1 MKRIAIIF
9 SLFILAVIIA
19 ADLNILPA
27 FIRVFYNFQG
37 GDKVGHFILF
47 GVLSF
52 FVNASLLLQVKPMR
66 NQARMVITSTLVLFV
81 LISFEEW
88 TQAFIP
94 SRTFDLVDLFASL
107 TGVVIGAILA
117 ASIAAKFIKTTSK

>member
-1 MKRIAIIF
+1 MKRLAILF
-9 SLFILAVIIA
+9 SIFILAVIIA

-47 GVLSF
+47 GILSF
-52 FVNASLLLQVKPMR
+52 FVNASLLLQVKPIR
-66 NQARMVITSTLVLFV
+66 NRIRMILASTLVLFI

-94 SRTFDLVDLFASL
+94 SRTFDLVDLSASL
-107 TGVVIGAILA
+107 TGVTIGTILA
-117 ASIAAKFIKTTSK
+117 ALIAAKFLKTNQN